1 MMNDDKLF
9 RDRLYNM
16 EATYPDDMWN
26 RISGQLPK
34 KKRRGGWWLLLAF
47 LLLGVVS
54 GVFLPISNQAESTEN
69 YEEKLPSNSSASG
82 DDIIVQ
88 STPVE
93 EGIDLNQEIAPT
105 PSENK
110 TAFIP
115 GDINPENS
123 GSYESYSEAPVI
135 TSSSSTDTE
144 NNIDVF
150 TSEHDITP
158 EIKVAKEVN
167 NELENVTSPRALV
180 SAPGVMDP
188 RQLFIDDVYPDFIP
202 PECPTFGFNRE
213 PGIFF
218 DLLYSHDMP
227 SRTLEMKSQ
236 ELSDYIDSRN
246 NTESTLYSFS
256 SSLRIAYIS
265 RSGLGLKTGFNY
277 SQINEKFEYLD
288 PDASLIRT
296 IITIDTLILGGVPTV
311 VKDTST
317 IRIPG
322 SLDITSYNRYRFFD
336 IPILATYEAPL
347 NDKFYYSFN
356 GGVLINVAFSQKGR
370 FLDPAEMPVW
380 FTSSDPEGYDAFKNS
395 AGLSF
400 FGSLGLHYKLND
412 HIDIILEPNFR
423 FYAGS
428 LTSEPYPLEQRWL
441 TLGLSH
447 GIRYKF

>member
-1 MMNDDKLF
+1 MNDDKLF

-16 EATYPDDMWN
+16 EASYPGDMWD

-34 KKRRGGWWLLLAF
+34 KNRRGGWWLLLAF
-47 LLLGVVS
+47 LLVGLAS
-54 GVFLPISNQAESTEN
+54 GVFLPLSNNSESKEN
-69 YEEKLPSNSSASG
+69 YEEKLPINTPTSTDN
-82 DDIIVQ
+82 IIVQ
-88 STPVE
+88 TKPFEEEKEIKVETSPTPAEKKVAFFTGDINSEDSLNGDSDSNETFKTITTSYNPEARINTNSSGIKTTQETTVDQEPIDIE
-93 EGIDLNQEIAPT
+93 EKEIAPR
-105 PSENK
+105 S
-110 TAFIP
+110 
-115 GDINPENS
+115 
-123 GSYESYSEAPVI
+123 
-135 TSSSSTDTE
+135 
-144 NNIDVF
+144 
-150 TSEHDITP
+150 
-158 EIKVAKEVN
+158 
-167 NELENVTSPRALV
+167 LV
-180 SAPGVMDP
+180 SVPGTMDT
-188 RQLFIDDVYPDFIP
+188 RQLFIDDVYPEFIP

-236 ELSDYIDSRN
+236 ELSDYINSRN

-256 SSLRIAYIS
+256 ASLRIAYIS
-265 RSGLGLKTGFNY
+265 RSGLGVKTGFNY

-296 IITIDTLILGGVPTV
+296 IITIDTLIVGGVPTV
-311 VKDTST
+311 VTDTST

-370 FLDPAEMPVW
+370 FLDPAGMPVW
-380 FTSSDPEGYDAFKNS
+380 FTGSDPDGYDAFKNS

-412 HIDIILEPNFR
+412 HLDIILEPNFR